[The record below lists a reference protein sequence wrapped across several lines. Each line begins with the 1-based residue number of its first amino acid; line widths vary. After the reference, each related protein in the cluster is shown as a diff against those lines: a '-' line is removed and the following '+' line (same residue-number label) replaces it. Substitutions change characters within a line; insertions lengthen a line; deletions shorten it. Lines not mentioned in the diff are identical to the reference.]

1 MDAQC
6 ILTSG
11 PCNRTELNFIERRVT
26 SFQISTQ
33 EKEHSPFSY
42 RKWISEHRAARR
54 FVCLPACF
62 PVFLSVNLPEW
73 VYVCVPVCM
82 CVSMLLCM
90 LTVRPSV
97 SSLFKQ
103 ENSLSHLLY
112 HVTSSHV
119 TSYQVGVG
127 RRRGG
132 SCFYMTDTI
141 IFLLL
146 HSSPLLSLP
155 LSRVQAVQGPW
166 ADQPPSLA
174 CSSVCVRGESE
185 KEDAWIFIHA
195 WEVASMCMCI
205 CMYVCVFMRVCM
217 NVCVSVCVCVCV
229 CRQS

>member
-103 ENSLSHLLY
+103 ENSLSHLLH
-112 HVTSSHV
+112 HVTSRHIIS
-119 TSYQVGVG
+119 SWGG
-127 RRRGG
+127 EKERGI
-132 SCFYMTDTI
+132 M
-141 IFLLL
+141 LLYDRYDYISSPPL
-146 HSSPLLSLP
+146 QSSPLPSSL
-155 LSRVQAVQGPW
+155 
-166 ADQPPSLA
+166 
-174 CSSVCVRGESE
+174 
-185 KEDAWIFIHA
+185 
-195 WEVASMCMCI
+195 
-205 CMYVCVFMRVCM
+205 
-217 NVCVSVCVCVCV
+217 
-229 CRQS
+229 